1 MHMLLVAL
9 YILVLVASLKSDPLK
24 ISVGIYRIVKLQQ
37 RLEHFLLIYMLKC
50 KKSGTSLQC

>member
-1 MHMLLVAL
+1 MLLVAL

-37 RLEHFLLIYMLKC
+37 RLKHFLLIYVLKC